1 MEQKKTIL
9 TYAGLKKLEDELHDL
24 KVNKRREIAGKIKE
38 AREQGDLSENAEY
51 DAAKDEQR
59 DIEAR
64 IEEIE
69 KILKNAD
76 GTLNREAILTFWE
89 QTKRIYDVQMASAS
103 EEKVEQYQMI
113 LPMYEQEYGS
123 SYEDSSWFG
132 YINALDYIG
141 GSTHMMAGIADTP
154 YTQAELYSLSK
165 NKGCEDAVVRLMSGT
180 AGKVYIPELMIGINA
195 SSANVDSS
203 KEFLTDFLGDEILE
217 SMGGFPV
224 SKTAM
229 EQAFVPNPQDYVEG
243 QPMYYAASSDP
254 EGNMIEEQIWWPVD
268 GDLEPFYRM
277 VEEVTVPYV
286 QDAVLEE
293 AVYQAGTAY
302 FEGASTL
309 EEAWDEL
316 QSQISL
322 YMAE

>member
-1 MEQKKTIL
+1 M
-9 TYAGLKKLEDELHDL
+9 Y
-24 KVNKRREIAGKIKE
+24 KR
-38 AREQGDLSENAEY
+38 Q
-51 DAAKDEQR
+51 
-59 DIEAR
+59 
-64 IEEIE
+64 
-69 KILKNAD
+69 
-76 GTLNREAILTFWE
+76 
-89 QTKRIYDVQMASAS
+89 
-103 EEKVEQYQMI
+103 
-113 LPMYEQEYGS
+113 
-123 SYEDSSWFG
+123 
-132 YINALDYIG
+132 
-141 GSTHMMAGIADTP
+141 
-154 YTQAELYSLSK
+154 
-165 NKGCEDAVVRLMSGT
+165 
-180 AGKVYIPELMIGINA
+180 
-195 SSANVDSS
+195 NVDSS

-243 QPMYYAASSDP
+243 QPMYYTSSSDL
-254 EGNMIEEQIWWPVD
+254 EGNMIKEQIWWPVD

-286 QDAVLEE
+286 QDTVLEE

>member
-1 MEQKKTIL
+1 
-9 TYAGLKKLEDELHDL
+9 
-24 KVNKRREIAGKIKE
+24 
-38 AREQGDLSENAEY
+38 
-51 DAAKDEQR
+51 
-59 DIEAR
+59 
-64 IEEIE
+64 
-69 KILKNAD
+69 
-76 GTLNREAILTFWE
+76 
-89 QTKRIYDVQMASAS
+89 
-103 EEKVEQYQMI
+103 
-113 LPMYEQEYGS
+113 
-123 SYEDSSWFG
+123 
-132 YINALDYIG
+132 
-141 GSTHMMAGIADTP
+141 MMAGIADTP

-229 EQAFVPNPQDYVEG
+229 EQAFVPNPQYYVEG
-243 QPMYYAASSDP
+243 QPMYYTSSSDL
-254 EGNMIEEQIWWPVD
+254 EGNMIKEQIWWPVD

-286 QDAVLEE
+286 QDTVLEE

>member
-1 MEQKKTIL
+1 MAVPGDVL
-9 TYAGLKKLEDELHDL
+9 STYSPKGIMRKFTPAS
-24 KVNKRREIAGKIKE
+24 AP
-38 AREQGDLSENAEY
+38 SF
-51 DAAKDEQR
+51 
-59 DIEAR
+59 
-64 IEEIE
+64 
-69 KILKNAD
+69 KNAD

-141 GSTHMMAGIADTP
+141 GFTHMMAGIADTP